1 MKPRTIRRHQTRLLL
16 PTLAPP
22 EGGTLASGHI
32 ALDREHAHHLIRV
45 LRLHVGDQLELLD
58 GQGHCYWATIASLSK
73 DHATLTIASQCYVP
87 LSPLQITLVQ
97 GLSAADHMDF
107 SLQKGVELGLHRFI
121 PVNCERSVSRIDAA
135 RSESKL
141 RHWQKVAQAS
151 CMQSANPWL
160 PHIHQ
165 AQDLGSALDWISSK
179 TGASTTK
186 SSTFTYRWMLDP
198 YANQSLNEM
207 LSSNSQR
214 GTTAQIPNRQVS
226 LLVGPEAGL
235 SDQEVNAAKRA
246 GFESIHLGP
255 RTLRTE
261 TAAMAAIAVLQAAW
275 GDWSQPASPR
285 WI

>member
-1 MKPRTIRRHQTRLLL
+1 
-16 PTLAPP
+16 
-22 EGGTLASGHI
+22 
-32 ALDREHAHHLIRV
+32 
-45 LRLHVGDQLELLD
+45 
-58 GQGHCYWATIASLSK
+58 
-73 DHATLTIASQCYVP
+73 
-87 LSPLQITLVQ
+87 
-97 GLSAADHMDF
+97 MDF

-186 SSTFTYRWMLDP
+186 SSIFTYRWMLDP
-198 YANQSLNEM
+198 YANQSLSEM
-207 LSSNSQR
+207 LSSNSQQ

>member
-1 MKPRTIRRHQTRLLL
+1 
-16 PTLAPP
+16 
-22 EGGTLASGHI
+22 
-32 ALDREHAHHLIRV
+32 
-45 LRLHVGDQLELLD
+45 
-58 GQGHCYWATIASLSK
+58 
-73 DHATLTIASQCYVP
+73 
-87 LSPLQITLVQ
+87 
-97 GLSAADHMDF
+97 
-107 SLQKGVELGLHRFI
+107 
-121 PVNCERSVSRIDAA
+121 
-135 RSESKL
+135 
-141 RHWQKVAQAS
+141 
-151 CMQSANPWL
+151 
-160 PHIHQ
+160 
-165 AQDLGSALDWISSK
+165 
-179 TGASTTK
+179 
-186 SSTFTYRWMLDP
+186 MLDP

-235 SDQEVNAAKRA
+235 SDREVNAAKRA